1 MVNHLASALL
11 IAWIKSCALVY
22 SVDPSFAQAVAI
34 VESRAP
40 GGGELEMR
48 VGRLGRS
55 KYWGPMGLNQDC
67 FKDKKNVSD
76 PFLNVYWGVKALAR
90 YPADEIRSLKKYNSS
105 YNNSYYKEIVRLK
118 KKLKNN
124 KYCDIKITS
133 RSDVASTGTALTTTK
148 PLGRFR
154 Q

>member
-55 KYWGPMGLNQDC
+55 KYWGPFGIHRDFL
-67 FKDKKNVSD
+67 KKWPIDD
-76 PFLNVYWGVKALAR
+76 PFVNIEVGVKALRGSNKRKVLKR
-90 YPADEIRSLKKYNSS
+90 YNASFDED
-105 YNNSYYKEIVRLK
+105 YYREVRRIER
-118 KKLKNN
+118 KLKEG
-124 KYCDIKITS
+124 S
-133 RSDVASTGTALTTTK
+133 RCHG
-148 PLGRFR
+148 GG
-154 Q
+154 